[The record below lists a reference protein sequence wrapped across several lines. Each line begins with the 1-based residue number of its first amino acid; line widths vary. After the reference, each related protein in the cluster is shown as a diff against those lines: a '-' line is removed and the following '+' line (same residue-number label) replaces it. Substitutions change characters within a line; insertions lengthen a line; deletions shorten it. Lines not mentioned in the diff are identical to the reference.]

1 MATNEI
7 RIPATLES
15 ARTYRTK
22 DGLWK
27 MELVYTYEAK
37 DGTHRFTIPACELP
51 VSQSLIAIDVKNLRY
66 YDEFSTNDFHFD
78 AYVVQRDDARL
89 HKGYAVNVIWQDQ
102 LIKPRVEEM
111 TIEKNYIP
119 EIKNVIFNDPAT
131 IVFWEDGTKTIV
143 KCQDGDEFDPEKG
156 LAMAIAKKAYGNKGG
171 YCNKL
176 KKWLPKEEQV
186 DTNNI
191 LDSIFVPKEF
201 TFTADID
208 KLSKSFMKG
217 IRDGIDSIFKGT
229 RCTSND
235 NSVSSKKC
243 MTFREEAAKLRPERI
258 DSIFKGG
265 VCGCPRDIDTC
276 PYLIGVGHC
285 PSEND
290 CRACWDREIPDE
302 LLDND

>member
-1 MATNEI
+1 MNFSNHTLAYEDLRDCTLITKNGTK
-7 RIPATLES
+7 IPVTIDYIETTADTFPKFEGHITGTAKVFYCNILNS
-15 ARTYRTK
+15 TY
-22 DGLWK
+22 GI
-27 MELVYTYEAK
+27 
-37 DGTHRFTIPACELP
+37 GSSH
-51 VSQSLIAIDVKNLRY
+51 
-66 YDEFSTNDFHFD
+66 
-78 AYVVQRDDARL
+78 
-89 HKGYAVNVIWQDQ
+89 
-102 LIKPRVEEM
+102 
-111 TIEKNYIP
+111 IP
-119 EIKNVIFNDPAT
+119 EIKNVIFNNPAT
-131 IVFWEDGTKTIV
+131 IVFWEDGTKTVV

-156 LAMAIAKKAYGNKGG
+156 LAMAIAKKAYGNKGN
-171 YCNKL
+171 YCNKM

-191 LDSIFVPKEF
+191 LNSIFVPKEF

-208 KLSKSFMKG
+208 KLSKSFKKG
-217 IRDGIDSIFKGT
+217 ISDALDIIFKGT
-229 RCTSND
+229 KCTPDD
-235 NSVSSKKC
+235 NNVSSKKR

-302 LLDND
+302 LMDND

>member
-1 MATNEI
+1 MNFSNHTLAYEDLRDCTLITKNGTK
-7 RIPATLES
+7 IP
-15 ARTYRTK
+15 
-22 DGLWK
+22 
-27 MELVYTYEAK
+27 V
-37 DGTHRFTIPACELP
+37 
-51 VSQSLIAIDVKNLRY
+51 AIDYIETTADTFPKFEGHITGTAKVFYCNILN
-66 YDEFSTNDFHFD
+66 STYGIGSSH
-78 AYVVQRDDARL
+78 
-89 HKGYAVNVIWQDQ
+89 
-102 LIKPRVEEM
+102 
-111 TIEKNYIP
+111 IP
-119 EIKNVIFNDPAT
+119 EIKNVIFNNPAT
-131 IVFWEDGTKTIV
+131 IVFWEDGTKTVV

-156 LAMAIAKKAYGNKGG
+156 LAMAIAKKAYGNKGD
-171 YCNKL
+171 YCNKM

-191 LDSIFVPKEF
+191 LNSIFVPKEF

-208 KLSKSFMKG
+208 KLSKSFKKG
-217 IRDGIDSIFKGT
+217 ISDALDIIFKGT
-229 RCTSND
+229 KCTPDD
-235 NSVSSKKC
+235 NNVSSKKR

-302 LLDND
+302 LMGND